1 MREAIVRI
9 ERQDRRRVFLV
20 GLAKHSKVLDRYGLA
35 LALEHVLPSGNAR
48 YVRVPRELEK
58 KAFVWQEWARGA
70 EETGS
75 PGEAPKFVA
84 GDMYFVRF
92 GPGTGDPTWIVDILS
107 SQSDKAHEIFGYLL
121 ADAKDG
127 FPIPYYPRCLQKADE
142 FAQVVGFDL
151 DILQSEVMS
160 SVEKVVG
167 EGARDALDGFRFAPD
182 LAGRR
187 YR

>member
-1 MREAIVRI
+1 
-9 ERQDRRRVFLV
+9 
-20 GLAKHSKVLDRYGLA
+20 
-35 LALEHVLPSGNAR
+35 
-48 YVRVPRELEK
+48 
-58 KAFVWQEWARGA
+58 
-70 EETGS
+70 
-75 PGEAPKFVA
+75 
-84 GDMYFVRF
+84 MYFVRF

-151 DILQSEVMS
+151 DILQSEVMA

-182 LAGRR
+182 LSGRR